1 MSTPSTQS
9 SVPTL
14 YIVAT
19 PIGHMDDMTVR
30 AQGILGQV
38 ARVLAED
45 TRHTQKLLQH
55 YAIECP
61 MVSLH
66 EHNEAGRI
74 QQVMGWLAEGESLAL
89 VSDAGTPLI
98 SDPGFPLVRA
108 VTDAGY
114 AVVPIP
120 GACAVT
126 AALSVSGLPTDRF
139 QFVGFL
145 PAKPGPRANT
155 LKEVLAYSGT
165 SVIYESPRRIAQT
178 LAWLA
183 ATAPDRPAVLAREL
197 TKQFETVLR
206 GSASELATWVA
217 NDTNQQRGELVL
229 LLGGD
234 TGKAV
239 AGDVDEM
246 ALMNLLVEHLPPKK
260 AAGEAARL
268 LNSSKNALY
277 KRWLA
282 DGEGDENA

>member
-1 MSTPSTQS
+1 MSNPLTQS
-9 SVPTL
+9 PVPTL

-30 AQGILGQV
+30 ASRVLAQV

-66 EHNEAGRI
+66 EHNEVGRI
-74 QQVMGWLAEGESLAL
+74 RQVIGWLAEGESLAL

-108 VTDAGY
+108 VTEAGY
-114 AVVPIP
+114 SVVPVP

-145 PAKPGPRANT
+145 PARPGPRANA
-155 LKEVLAYSGT
+155 LAQILAYTGT
-165 SVIYESPRRIAQT
+165 SVMYESPRRIAHT
-178 LAWLA
+178 LDWLA
-183 ATAPDRPAVLAREL
+183 ENAPERPAVLAREL

-206 GSASELATWVA
+206 GTTSALAHQVSEDA
-217 NDTNQQRGELVL
+217 NQQRGELVL
-229 LLGGD
+229 LLGGESE
-234 TGKAV
+234 KAM

-246 ALMNLLVEHLPPKK
+246 ALMNVLAEHMPPKK

-268 LNSSKNALY
+268 LGSSKNALY
-277 KRWLA
+277 KHWLA
-282 DGEGDENA
+282 AREGDENA